1 MPRTGKCPSPPARLG
16 AASNLLSVPLSAPPR
31 GFLCKRSHS
40 SCGRCLLISRGI
52 MFSRFIR
59 VAARILPPCWWV
71 AAKHSPPQGSSSL
84 GSRPEVPSR
93 AGRSLQNTG
102 NSYVLDSMMSTP
114 NCFTH
119 REMTIHMFTMSEY
132 KHDLVSSMEK
142 RGLGWPR
149 SAGVCPAPRAA
160 GSGSLITGSGP
171 PRGAG
176 RGGPGR
182 TAPAPRGIA
191 AGASSPSHFVPRR
204 VESDSGGAGAEQRC
218 SWKS

>member
-71 AAKHSPPQGSSSL
+71 AAKHSPPRGSSSL

-149 SAGVCPAPRAA
+149 SAGVCPAPELPARLLDNWERA
-160 GSGSLITGSGP
+160 S
-171 PRGAG
+171 PRGGARWTWPDCPG
-176 RGGPGR
+176 SPGDRGGSQQSQPFC
-182 TAPAPRGIA
+182 AK
-191 AGASSPSHFVPRR
+191 AS
-204 VESDSGGAGAEQRC
+204 G
-218 SWKS
+218 K